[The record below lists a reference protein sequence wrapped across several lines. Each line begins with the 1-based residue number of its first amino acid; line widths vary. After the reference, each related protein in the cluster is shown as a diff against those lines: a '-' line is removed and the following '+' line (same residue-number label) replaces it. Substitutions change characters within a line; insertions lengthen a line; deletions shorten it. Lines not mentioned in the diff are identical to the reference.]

1 MKGISRRTAIGGGA
15 AFAGTMTASAASVWV
30 TTPTPAFGPGP
41 GAARRR
47 RPAVVPLRA
56 RRRRGEAVR
65 RRLGQGGHGRP
76 VPGLRDA
83 RRRADA
89 ARPRRAPRAPLARQ
103 CRRVGLCHRRPLPGH
118 HHRPR
123 QPLRD
128 RRLRPRRRLV
138 FSARPRPFDPGHRR
152 QALPVPA
159 GLRQRLLLRVRHLL
173 DQRLGRPRARR
184 GAGEEFRRPGRGVR
198 QLPEEG
204 GLHLERAR
212 CRRRSPPIRR
222 RGRCCRAPSPIATAS
237 TPSSRT
243 SSPAAR

>member
-1 MKGISRRTAIGGGA
+1 MA
-15 AFAGTMTASAASVWV
+15 AAPRFAGMWTASAGGVWA
-30 TTPTPAFGPGP
+30 TPPTPAFGPDP
-41 GAARRR
+41 APLAGADLPSFRYAAGRR
-47 RPAVVPLRA
+47 A
-56 RRRRGEAVR
+56 GEAVR

-76 VPGLRDA
+76 VPGLGDA

-103 CRRVGLCHRRPLPGH
+103 CRRMGLCHRRPLPGH

-138 FSARPRPFDPGHRR
+138 FPARPRPFDPGHRR

-173 DQRLGRPRARR
+173 DQRLGRPHAGR
-184 GAGEEFRRPGRGVR
+184 GAGEEFRRSR
-198 QLPEEG
+198 
-204 GLHLERAR
+204 RACSPASRRRRSTSRKGR
-212 CRRRSPPIRR
+212 CRRPSPPIRR
-222 RGRCCRAPSPIATAS
+222 RDRCCRAPSPTATAS
-237 TPSSRT
+237 TRSSRT